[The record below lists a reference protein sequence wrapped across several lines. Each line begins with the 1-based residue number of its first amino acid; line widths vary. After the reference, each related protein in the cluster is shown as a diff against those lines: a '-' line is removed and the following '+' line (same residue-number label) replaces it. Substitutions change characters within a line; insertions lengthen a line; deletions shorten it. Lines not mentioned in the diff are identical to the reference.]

1 LRLPIQPKLE
11 LRIDWQLPYETI
23 RMQPEHVP
31 KAIRLAKYMT
41 SHDRPLDNL
50 AHWIVSHWESG
61 FSHSYSIAKSKSNV
75 WKKWR
80 TEIQPTSQD
89 TWWCE
94 SISQAAKHYSWTES
108 KPSFEELSIKL
119 RCALKDRN
127 STTCA
132 EICLEIFKWGG
143 VARKQGDRSRC
154 WVQKHRDAG
163 GLCKKIDKAVGLLRP
178 DNNQSLDSFDGV
190 DLLMNSALTKVYA
203 AADSQKSIVI
213 YDGRVGAA
221 LGLITRRMLE
231 KQAVTVVPED
241 LGFEWGPPST
251 RSAAQAR
258 TRDPSRASLSFTQ
271 LPNTSQNKKADLRR
285 AELSRVTNLLCQK
298 VLRFLKDQGVSSEP
312 IEIEKA
318 LFMIGYD
325 VRTTN

>member
-1 LRLPIQPKLE
+1 
-11 LRIDWQLPYETI
+11 
-23 RMQPEHVP
+23 
-31 KAIRLAKYMT
+31 MT
-41 SHDRPLDNL
+41 SHNLPLDNL
-50 AHWIVSHWESG
+50 AKWIVSHWESG
-61 FSHSYSIAKSKSNV
+61 FSHRYSIANSKSNV

-80 TEIQPTSQD
+80 TELQPSSQD
-89 TWWCE
+89 NWWCD

-108 KPSFEELSIKL
+108 KPSFEELSTKL
-119 RCALKDRN
+119 RFALKDTN
-127 STTCA
+127 NTACA
-132 EICLEIFKWGG
+132 ETCLEIFKWGG

-154 WVQKHRDAG
+154 WVQKHLDTG
-163 GLCKKIDKAVGLLRP
+163 ELCTKIDEAVAQLRP
-178 DNNQSLDSFDGV
+178 DSNQSLDSFDGTS
-190 DLLMNSALTKVYA
+190 LLMNSALTKVYA

-231 KQAVTVVPED
+231 EQAIALVPED
-241 LGFEWGPPST
+241 LRFEWGPPST

-258 TRDPSRASLSFTQ
+258 TRDPSHASLSFKQ

-298 VLRFLKDQGVSSEP
+298 VLRLLKSQGITSKP

-325 VRTTN
+325 VRTNR

>member
-1 LRLPIQPKLE
+1 
-11 LRIDWQLPYETI
+11 
-23 RMQPEHVP
+23 
-31 KAIRLAKYMT
+31 MT
-41 SHDRPLDNL
+41 SHDRPLDDL
-50 AHWIVSHWESG
+50 ARWIASHWESG
-61 FSHSYSIAKSKSNV
+61 FSHSYSIANSKSNV
-75 WKKWR
+75 WKQWR
-80 TEIQPTSQD
+80 TKVQPSSRD
-89 TWWCE
+89 TWRCE

-108 KPSFEELSIKL
+108 KPSFEELSTKL
-119 RCALKDRN
+119 RCELKDRN
-127 STTCA
+127 SNACA
-132 EICLEIFKWGG
+132 ETCLEIFKWGG

-154 WVQKHRDAG
+154 WVQKHLQTG
-163 GLCKKIDKAVGLLRP
+163 ELSTNIDKAVRLLRP

-203 AADSQKSIVI
+203 AADSQRSVVM

-231 KQAVTVVPED
+231 EQAATLVPED
-241 LGFEWGPPST
+241 LRFEWGPPST

-258 TRDPSRASLSFTQ
+258 TRDPSRASLSFKQ

-285 AELSRVTNLLCQK
+285 AELSRVTNILCQK
-298 VLRFLKDQGVSSEP
+298 VLRLLKSQGITSKP

-325 VRTTN
+325 VRTNG